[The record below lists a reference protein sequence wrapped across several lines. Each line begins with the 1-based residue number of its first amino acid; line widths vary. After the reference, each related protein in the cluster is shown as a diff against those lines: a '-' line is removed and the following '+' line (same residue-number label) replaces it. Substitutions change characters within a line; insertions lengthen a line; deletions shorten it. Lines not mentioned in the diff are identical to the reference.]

1 MRENGGGRETLNCL
15 VCPGFLLPQPT
26 PVSHPF
32 HQTLPPHPHSL
43 TPLHTPPLPFPSAGW
58 TLSSPSKAQDH
69 TPSRENQDL
78 KMRHASW
85 SRARQ
90 MAAPGVSSGRQEKGC
105 QHPTWLVWQP
115 VTESQPGRDWISET
129 GPTKQCQTFPQ
140 LGSSSLSPPGVLPA
154 PCQSPASL
162 TLDAHQRV
170 LSLSLRLAGP
180 CLRKLCPSSPSPL
193 PPPAIMLRARL

>member
-15 VCPGFLLPQPT
+15 VCPGFLLPPPT

-32 HQTLPPHPHSL
+32 HQTLPTHPHSL

-78 KMRHASW
+78 KMRHVSW

-129 GPTKQCQTFPQ
+129 GLQSLEGPEAPSREPHRNTVPRNGTPGGGSVTKSKA
-140 LGSSSLSPPGVLPA
+140 GA
-154 PCQSPASL
+154 QS
-162 TLDAHQRV
+162 
-170 LSLSLRLAGP
+170 
-180 CLRKLCPSSPSPL
+180 
-193 PPPAIMLRARL
+193 